1 MEGDMGEY
9 IEISSGDRTVSGYRA
24 APAGGGPG
32 VPVLHAWWEMT
43 EMFTDLCDRLAAAA
57 NRPRT

>member
-1 MEGDMGEY
+1 MGEY